1 MHEIDYL
8 IINLSVSLNFLAVH
22 SGVKCLFYRKIQW
35 HHQAIFSCQ
44 CTILPPVSQQNH
56 KL

>member
-8 IINLSVSLNFLAVH
+8 IINLSVSLNFLTVH
-22 SGVKCLFYRKIQW
+22 SGVKCLFYRKIKW
-35 HHQAIFSCQ
+35 HHQAIISCQ
-44 CTILPPVSQQNH
+44 CTILPPVSQQNN